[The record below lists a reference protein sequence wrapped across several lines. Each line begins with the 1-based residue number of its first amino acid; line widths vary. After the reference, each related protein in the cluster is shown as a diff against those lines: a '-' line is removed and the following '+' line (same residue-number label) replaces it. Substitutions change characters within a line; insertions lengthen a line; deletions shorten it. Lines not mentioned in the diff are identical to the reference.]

1 MATVEPKSL
10 YGVSP
15 ATPQE
20 KYFTVSISQGSW
32 LDSANAAGGRVS
44 PCVANDFATKPTTL
58 AESLKVSRGN
68 LRWKMMMESIGT
80 RTNFRVINI
89 VTTYASD
96 AGDTPI
102 GTLAFGLVFDNGD
115 YIPTT
120 GTDIA
125 SSSYSTKALWIKDKI
140 GEALNSTRTENCL
153 VYDPTLSGGV
163 MVRESSTTAVSV
175 EAVHGTPGTIV
186 SGITVTEVA
195 GFDVNTSGQL
205 ASDTSLTYSAE

>member
-20 KYFTVSISQGSW
+20 KYFTVSLSQGSW
-32 LDSANAAGGRVS
+32 KDTADAGGGRVS

-140 GEALNSTRTENCL
+140 GEALNADHTENMT
-153 VYDPTLSGGV
+153 VYNPTSGAGLIQNAEV
-163 MVRESSTTAVSV
+163 TV

>member
-20 KYFTVSISQGSW
+20 KYFTVSLSQGSW
-32 LDSANAAGGRVS
+32 LDTANAAGGRVS

-140 GEALNSTRTENCL
+140 GEALNADHTENMT
-153 VYDPTLSGGV
+153 VYNPTSGAGLIQNAEV
-163 MVRESSTTAVSV
+163 TV

>member
-20 KYFTVSISQGSW
+20 KYFTVSLSQGSW
-32 LDSANAAGGRVS
+32 LDTANAAGGRVS

-140 GEALNSTRTENCL
+140 GEALNADHTEKMT
-153 VYDPTLSGGV
+153 VYNPTSGAGLIQDTEV
-163 MVRESSTTAVSV
+163 TV